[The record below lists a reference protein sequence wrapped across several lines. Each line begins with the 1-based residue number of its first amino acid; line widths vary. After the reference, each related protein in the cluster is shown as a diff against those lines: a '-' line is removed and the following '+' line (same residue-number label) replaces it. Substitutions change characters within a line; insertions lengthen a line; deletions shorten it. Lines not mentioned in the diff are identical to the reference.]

1 MITMSSNVLCHRAVR
16 EGLMVG
22 VFNEKGQS
30 ISTVSP
36 SSHEGPPDVRAVL
49 VDYDCTTVQVEGI
62 TLQGKLFLS
71 LLKAGA
77 D

>member
-1 MITMSSNVLCHRAVR
+1 MITVSSNFLCHRAIR
-16 EGLMVG
+16 EGLKVG
-22 VFNEKGQS
+22 VFNEKGQV
-30 ISTVSP
+30 ISHVSSP
-36 SSHEGPPDVRAVL
+36 SHEGPPDVRAVL
-49 VDYDCTTVQVEGI
+49 VDDECRTVQVEGI